1 MTQEEL
7 QFATKCLSDSTETT
21 TADIH
26 TGEEIELQVI
36 QKDAAD
42 ILDGVDLEEF
52 FAGDHEEG

>member
-1 MTQEEL
+1 MTKEET
-7 QFATKCLSDSTETT
+7 QFAEKCLGDTTTTT

-26 TGEEIELQVI
+26 IPEEIELQTI
-36 QKDAAD
+36 QPDAAD